1 MAKTVKT
8 SKSIPKNNK
17 NAVANP
23 TGFSLRTEFWM
34 LAICLLLTFF
44 VYIPSFQADYVNW
57 DDGDYVYDNTDIR
70 SFSNLKAILTKPVQ
84 GNYHPVTMLSLALNY
99 AISGKN
105 PSSFHIL
112 NVLLH
117 LFNVVL
123 TFYFIL
129 RLTKGKKWI
138 AFITALLFGI
148 HPVHVESVAWITER
162 KDVLY
167 AFFFLLG
174 LNYYVKYVF
183 NQDKKAYFYTLL
195 FFALSLLSKPAA
207 VVFPLVLL
215 AIDYYVSRWKDW
227 KVLMEKIPH
236 FLMALG
242 MGLLTYWAQS
252 KQGSIADVFSFTTK
266 VLFAFY
272 GLMMYLVKLFVPLK
286 LVPFYPFP
294 AINAALGWEYYL
306 APVVILLL
314 IGGVI
319 YSMKRTN
326 ILAFGMGFY
335 LINLLLVLQVV
346 TVGSAVM
353 ADRYTYIPY
362 IGIFFIIASGF
373 DYWIITNNAKVP
385 ASGIGLLAIVALLFT
400 YLGNQ
405 QTKIWTNGETLWDHT
420 IKNHPSATAYEN
432 RALLYK
438 EKKNT
443 EKALEYYSEAIKINV
458 EYHEAYSNR
467 GNIYFDQNRNEEAM
481 ADYNKCLE
489 INPDYNV
496 ALDNRGALYARLN
509 QFDKALEDL
518 NRAISIKPDY
528 EMPYFNRAITYMEMK
543 QYEPAIQDFMKY
555 LRLKPGNGDVMNS
568 IGVCYQGMQNQPEA
582 IKWFNQAL
590 AAKEH
595 GVFYFNRSISY
606 MNSGDKTK
614 ALQDALKA
622 KAMGVKVEDTY
633 LNQLNSSN

>member
-1 MAKTVKT
+1 MA
-8 SKSIPKNNK
+8 SPS
-17 NAVANP
+17 
-23 TGFSLRTEFWM
+23 GFSFGTEFWM
-34 LAICLLLTFF
+34 IAICVLLTFF

-105 PSSFHIL
+105 PVSFHVL
-112 NVLLH
+112 NVLIH
-117 LFNVVL
+117 LLNVVL

-129 RLTKGKKWI
+129 RLTKGKKWA

-174 LNYYVKYVF
+174 LNYYVQYIF
-183 NQDKKAYFYTLL
+183 NQDKKAYYFTLL

-215 AIDYYVSRWKDW
+215 AIDYFVGRWKDW
-227 KVLMEKIPH
+227 KVLIEKTPH

-252 KQGSIADVFSFTTK
+252 KQGSIADVFSFPTK
-266 VLFAFY
+266 ILFAFY

-314 IGGVI
+314 AGGVI
-319 YSMKRTN
+319 YSMKRTSV
-326 ILAFGMGFY
+326 LAFGMGFY

-362 IGIFFIIASGF
+362 IGVFFILGVAF
-373 DYWIITNNAKVP
+373 EYWIERNGGKVP
-385 ASGIGLLAIVALLFT
+385 AAGIAILSVCALTFTFLASRQA
-400 YLGNQ
+400 Q
-405 QTKIWTNGETLWDHT
+405 IWTNGETLWDHT
-420 IKNHPSATAYEN
+420 IKTHPSATAYEN

-438 EKKNT
+438 EKNNT
-443 EKALEYYSEAIKINV
+443 AKALEYYSEAIKINV

-467 GNIYFDQNRNEEAM
+467 GNIYFNQNRNEEAM

-489 INPDYNV
+489 IDPEYYV
-496 ALDNRGALYARLN
+496 ALDNRGALFARLKEY
-509 QFDKALEDL
+509 DKALADL
-518 NRAISIKPDY
+518 NKAISLKPDY
-528 EMPYFNRAITYMEMK
+528 EMPYFNRGITNMEMK
-543 QYEPAIQDFMKY
+543 LYEPAIKDFQQY
-555 LRLKPGNGDVMNS
+555 LKLKPKDGDVMNS
-568 IGVCYQGMQNQPEA
+568 VGVCYQGLQNQPEA
-582 IKWFNQAL
+582 IRWFNNAL

-606 MNSGDKTK
+606 MNSGDKPK

-622 KAMGVKVEDTY
+622 KSMGVKVDDAY
-633 LNQLNSSN
+633 LNQLNTP